1 MWWAKCHSLISGF
14 HYLLKKKKIALYKNF
29 KFIIK
34 SIEANQK
41 STEKKVKMMTSIPS
55 SQNNHRTWLSL
66 PHDWGPLIS
75 NKKRQ
80 LRLGFFFFNLF
91 LFGGY
96 FTILHWLLPYNSL
109 NQPQVPSL
117 PNLAPTPNPI
127 PPLWLSQSTG
137 LGSLCYKAAS
147 LWLSV
152 LHVVVYMVQIHSQV
166 FPLCLHLYFCSANRF
181 LSTIS

>member
-1 MWWAKCHSLISGF
+1 M
-14 HYLLKKKKIALYKNF
+14 YKNF